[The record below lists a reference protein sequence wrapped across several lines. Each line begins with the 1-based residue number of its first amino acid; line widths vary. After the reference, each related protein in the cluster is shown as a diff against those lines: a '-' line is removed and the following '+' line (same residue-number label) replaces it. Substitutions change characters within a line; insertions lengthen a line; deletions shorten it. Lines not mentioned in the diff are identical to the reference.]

1 MRDGETERQRDGLG
15 RYVRLPE
22 VLSPQSCADISQ
34 SCAEVFYSLRLSVSP
49 SLLLL
54 RVVVAVTLL
63 LLSTAHSQSG
73 RNKSD
78 KETNEKLPAKPSP
91 PAPLPKVVNETRS
104 KPSNEESIRIN
115 SDLVTV
121 TVTTLKSPTEKA
133 SLAQEDFAILENGV
147 PQELT
152 NFARE
157 SETPLRMVV
166 IFDASMSVA
175 QRLSFEKKAATKFFE
190 KMMRQQDQA
199 AVFSLSTEIDVLQEF
214 TNKPQLLSNATRQ
227 LKAAGATAL
236 YDGIYLAAEYLRATA
251 GRRVIVLVTDG
262 GDTVSHKTLKE
273 ALQQTQEVDAVIYS
287 VYTGK
292 LWGSQNLRDIG
303 AERALSTLTK
313 ETGGEVF
320 APTLPTLDQ
329 KQDDDSGL
337 KQLDEAFSQLADQL
351 RTQYVLGY
359 YSSNEA
365 RDGAYRKIEV
375 KVNKP
380 GYAIRN
386 RAGYYAP
393 KS

>member
-1 MRDGETERQRDGLG
+1 MKKTKAKSLFHRRDA
-15 RYVRLPE
+15 E
-22 VLSPQSCADISQ
+22 VSQ
-34 SCAEVFYSLRLSVSP
+34 SYAEKKRLCETLRSLCASAVKGV
-49 SLLLL
+49 LL
-54 RVVVAVTLL
+54 AAL
-63 LLSTAHSQSG
+63 LLSPAHSQSG
-73 RNKSD
+73 RNKSEKEADD
-78 KETNEKLPAKPSP
+78 KRPAKPLP
-91 PAPLPKVVNETRS
+91 PAPLPKVVNEPRS
-104 KPSNEESIRIN
+104 SKSSNEESIRIN

-121 TVTTLKSPTEKA
+121 TVTTLKSTTEKA
-133 SLAQEDFAILENGV
+133 SLAQADFTILENGV
-147 PQELT
+147 PQEVT

-175 QRLSFEKKAATKFFE
+175 QRLSFEKKAATKFFD
-190 KMMRQQDQA
+190 KMMRPQDQA
-199 AVFSLSTEIDVLQEF
+199 SVFALSTEISVLQEF
-214 TNKPQLLSNATRQ
+214 TNKPQLLANATKQ

-262 GDTVSHKTLKE
+262 GDTVSHKTLKD
-273 ALQQTQEVDAVIYS
+273 ALQITQEVDAVIYS

-375 KVNKP
+375 QVNKP